1 MLVLEVSSD
10 PIMMVGKLRLRE
22 GNGALKILFRTP
34 PAHLWSSAFPEL
46 FLKLFLE
53 VLCPS
58 PGGILMDL

>member
-10 PIMMVGKLRLRE
+10 PIKMVGKLRLRE
-22 GNGALKILFRTP
+22 GNGALKILFRP
-34 PAHLWSSAFPEL
+34 PPDHLWNPEL

-58 PGGILMDL
+58 PSGILMQQ